1 MPRTEATELSK
12 SQIPH
17 APTGAELHIGH
28 TPHVPNFTAS
38 GTRNIICSYHTRVIL
53 PFVWIVIRVR

>member
-1 MPRTEATELSK
+1 MPRTEATERPK

-28 TPHVPNFTAS
+28 TSFAPNFTAS
-38 GTRNIICSYHTRVIL
+38 LTRNIICSYHTRVIL
-53 PFVWIVIRVR
+53 PFVWLVIRMR